1 MTEPVLQPRI
11 EGIPFIGLS
20 VRDARRSAEW
30 YQRLLGMQVVR
41 ENFESTNWSAPWNEV
56 LLEDPVSGVEIGLI
70 EHPSNPGEPF
80 SEFRTGLDHVE
91 LEVSGLE
98 QLERW
103 RDRLDDLGIAHSG
116 IKDDRLIVVRDP
128 DDIQLEFYWPNR

>member
-1 MTEPVLQPRI
+1 MSEPDPPPRI

-20 VRDARRSAEW
+20 VRDARRSAGW

-41 ENFESTNWSAPWNEV
+41 ENFDSANWSAPWSEV
-56 LLEDPVSGVEIGLI
+56 LLKDPESGVEIGLI

-103 RDRLDDLGIAHSG
+103 RDRLDHLGIAHSG

-128 DDIQLEFYWPNR
+128 DTIHIQF